1 MTSTRCH
8 SYDLN
13 FKLKIIAEAEAVNN
27 NREIAREYGL
37 SELMVRKWRTNQI
50 KSMINFVCLLFILL
64 TVFIYFL
71 TSVYLGNLEKLYF
84 VARKY
89 SVIRRTPSFKQILIK
104 QAYFSA
110 PYKWIN
116 KVLLLWLLGLNHFK
130 PIWIWSLFCMSDIIW
145 DVSRLY

>member
-1 MTSTRCH
+1 MPSTRHH

-104 QAYFSA
+104 QAYFLVKNGA
-110 PYKWIN
+110 PYK
-116 KVLLLWLLGLNHFK
+116 
-130 PIWIWSLFCMSDIIW
+130 
-145 DVSRLY
+145 

>member
-1 MTSTRCH
+1 MPSTRRH

-27 NREIAREYGL
+27 NREIARKYGL
-37 SELMVRKWRTNQI
+37 LELMVRKWRTNQI

-71 TSVYLGNLEKLYF
+71 TSGYLGNLEKLYF

-89 SVIRRTPSFKQILIK
+89 SVIRRTPSFKQIFIK
-104 QAYFSA
+104 QAYFLVKNGA
-110 PYKWIN
+110 PYK
-116 KVLLLWLLGLNHFK
+116 
-130 PIWIWSLFCMSDIIW
+130 
-145 DVSRLY
+145 

>member
-1 MTSTRCH
+1 MSICSVYCKFSVIMTSTRRH

-13 FKLKIIAEAEAVNN
+13 FKLKIIAEAVNN

-104 QAYFSA
+104 QAYFLVKNGA
-110 PYKWIN
+110 PYK
-116 KVLLLWLLGLNHFK
+116 
-130 PIWIWSLFCMSDIIW
+130 
-145 DVSRLY
+145 

>member
-1 MTSTRCH
+1 MTSTRRH

-13 FKLKIIAEAEAVNN
+13 FKLKIIAEAVNN

-37 SELMVRKWRTNQI
+37 LELMVRKWRTNQI

-84 VARKY
+84 VACKY
-89 SVIRRTPSFKQILIK
+89 SVIRCTPSFEQIFDQTRI
-104 QAYFSA
+104 FFCR
-110 PYKWIN
+110 KWCAI
-116 KVLLLWLLGLNHFK
+116 
-130 PIWIWSLFCMSDIIW
+130 
-145 DVSRLY
+145 

>member
-1 MTSTRCH
+1 MSICSVYCKFSVIMTSTRRH

-13 FKLKIIAEAEAVNN
+13 FKLKIIAEAVNN

-50 KSMINFVCLLFILL
+50 KSIINFVCLLFILL

-104 QAYFSA
+104 QAYFLVKNGA
-110 PYKWIN
+110 PYK
-116 KVLLLWLLGLNHFK
+116 
-130 PIWIWSLFCMSDIIW
+130 
-145 DVSRLY
+145 

>member
-84 VARKY
+84 VVRKY
-89 SVIRRTPSFKQILIK
+89 SVIRMHPKF
-104 QAYFSA
+104 
-110 PYKWIN
+110 
-116 KVLLLWLLGLNHFK
+116 
-130 PIWIWSLFCMSDIIW
+130 
-145 DVSRLY
+145 

>member
-1 MTSTRCH
+1 MHPKLSKTVVTSKQKFSVIMPSTCRH

-37 SELMVRKWRTNQI
+37 SELMVRKWRTNQR

-71 TSVYLGNLEKLYF
+71 TSGYLGNLEKLYF

-104 QAYFSA
+104 QAYFLVKNGV
-110 PYKWIN
+110 PYK
-116 KVLLLWLLGLNHFK
+116 
-130 PIWIWSLFCMSDIIW
+130 
-145 DVSRLY
+145 

>member
-1 MTSTRCH
+1 MTSTRRH

-13 FKLKIIAEAEAVNN
+13 FKLKITAEAVNN
-27 NREIAREYGL
+27 NHEIAREL

-104 QAYFSA
+104 QAYFLVKNGA
-110 PYKWIN
+110 PYK
-116 KVLLLWLLGLNHFK
+116 
-130 PIWIWSLFCMSDIIW
+130 
-145 DVSRLY
+145 